1 MSKEYIWSVIL
12 LMSIV
17 TYVPRA
23 LPMLVLSHYGL
34 PKWFTTWLT
43 FVPTAI
49 FGALVFPDIFLIDNH
64 LALTLHNVA
73 LWTTVLVVPLA
84 LKTKSLGYTI
94 VAGAAVFWLL
104 QQLL

>member
-1 MSKEYIWSVIL
+1 MSKTYIWSVII
-12 LMSIV
+12 LMSLV
-17 TYVPRA
+17 TYIPRA

-49 FGALVFPDIFLIDNH
+49 FGALVFPDIFLANNQ
-64 LALTLHNVA
+64 LSFSFSNTA
-73 LWTTVLVVPLA
+73 LWTTVLVAPLA

-94 VAGAAVFWLL
+94 IAGAGVFWLL